1 MMPDQ
6 TSATPPPPPS
16 ARSRRGWLFALL
28 FSILSLSAVAGWL
41 LATSSGLQWLVSLG
55 SGGAVNL
62 QGANGTLLGPLGART
77 LSFTSG
83 NTRVTV
89 RDIHLEWR
97 PAALLAGRLEIAT
110 LTAQSVEILSP
121 PSDEPLTLPQD
132 LRLPLSLSLSKVDIG
147 ALRVIRQAGGTPD
160 FAATRLAARL
170 ESDGRKHSLHDLR
183 ASLEFG
189 ELSASA
195 RMDGARPFA
204 LQAQAALAGHGSP
217 QARIAASAS
226 GKLEYFTLK
235 AQGSGA
241 GLSGQGEAQLQPFA
255 AFPLAALA
263 LSVKGLDPHA
273 FSPDAPQAS
282 LALQAELRQN
292 AAGKLE
298 GNVTVKNSAP
308 APLDRDGLPLLE
320 AHARATISAD
330 NVQFDAMNLI
340 LAGGGRI
347 AGHFAWQFKPA
358 TGAANLTISRLD
370 PAALDTRL
378 RQARLDGKATLS
390 GDVKAQQ
397 GVISLAAGTLLLDAR
412 LTRADDILTL
422 DSLRLARG
430 RAVLT
435 GQGRLG
441 LDAGRAFAFKGELQ
455 HFDLSAFLQAPR
467 SDLNAR
473 LEFAGALAP
482 QTSGTLR
489 YTIGNSQLAGR
500 PVSGSG
506 RIGFS
511 GMRQVRGEAG
521 LLLGDN
527 RLDARGAFGFPG
539 ERLELEIAAPVLAQ
553 FGSGFA
559 GAFNAHATLAG
570 SLSKPDMVFEMKGNH
585 LALPGGHRL
594 ASLNAGGS
602 LHGEALNFK
611 VAAAGYRKK
620 SELLVQSL
628 ALAVQGS
635 RSRHELS
642 VQARLGNDM
651 SLALHAS
658 GGLTDPAQG
667 WRNVEWRGVL
677 ADISASGQIPFRML
691 AATPVA
697 LGRERISLGKA
708 EFAVAGGRAQLAS
721 TEWTPRNW
729 NSRGSFSGIG
739 LRPGGV
745 AGEAQDALRLAGEW
759 DISAAP
765 SLAGEL
771 RIRRES
777 GDWILPGDQPIPL
790 GLQDLQL
797 DAHAT
802 DSRLTAE
809 LTARGTRLGGWR
821 ASIALPLNRSGA
833 GWNVL
838 PEAPL
843 SGKIRIDVADLS
855 WIGPAWDDN
864 IKSSGRLAL
873 AADVTGTFGEPHLRG
888 QLSGDDLALA
898 LLDQGVRLQQGRLAA
913 RLDQTRL
920 YIDQLSFVAP
930 HDAPPRDRLL
940 AGLKLAREPGSI
952 TLSGMI
958 DPRGK
963 RGNLEL
969 SARRLPLAQRTDR
982 WIIASGQGRI
992 SFDQDTLTLGGK
1004 ITADAG
1010 LLSQPAAGR
1019 PRLAD
1024 DVVIAGRQTSARQVL
1039 RIAVDAVLD
1048 LGEQFYLRASGLEAR
1063 LAGQLRL
1070 LGAPAQPLRATG
1082 SIATRDATFRA
1093 YGQNLAVERGI
1104 VNFQGSLDNP
1114 GLNVLAL
1121 RKNLPVEA
1129 GVMVTGTV
1137 RRPVVRLVSTP
1148 NVPDSEK
1155 LSWIVLGRAPDAD
1168 GTDTSLLLTA
1178 AGSILGGQSGSIT
1191 GQLAQALG
1199 VDELSL
1205 SQTQNGDPLT
1215 SQIITAGKRLSS
1227 RAFLSYEQGLTAV
1240 AGTIKLTYSLTPN
1253 VSIVTRAGYDN
1264 ALDVLYTFHF
1274 D

>member
-1 MMPDQ
+1 MMNDQ
-6 TSATPPPPPS
+6 TSVTPSPQLP

-28 FSILSLSAVAGWL
+28 FVILSLSAAASWL
-41 LATSSGLQWLVSLG
+41 LATSSGLQWLVSRS
-55 SGGAVNL
+55 SGGAVIL
-62 QGANGTLLGPLGART
+62 EGAHGTLLGPLGAKT

-83 NTRVTV
+83 DTRVTV
-89 RDIHLEWR
+89 RDIHLAWR
-97 PAALLAGRLEIAT
+97 PAALLEGRLEIAT
-110 LTAQSVEILSP
+110 LTAQNIEILSP
-121 PSDEPLTLPQD
+121 PSDDPLSLPQD
-132 LRLPLSLSLSKVDIG
+132 LRLPLPLSLNKIDIA
-147 ALRVIRQAGGTPD
+147 ALRIIRQAGGAPD
-160 FAATRLAARL
+160 FAATRLSARL
-170 ESDGRKHSLHDLR
+170 ESDGRQHRLHDLR

-204 LQAQAALAGHGSP
+204 LQAQAALAGRGSP

-226 GKLEYFTLK
+226 GKLEHFTLT

-241 GLSGQGEAQLQPFA
+241 GLSGQGEAQVQPFA

-282 LALQAELRQN
+282 IALQAELSQN

-298 GNVTVKNSAP
+298 GNVTAKNSAP

-320 AHARATISAD
+320 AQARATISAD
-330 NVQFDAMNLI
+330 NVQFDALNLI

-347 AGHFAWQFKPA
+347 SGHFAWQLKPA
-358 TGAANLTISRLD
+358 TGAADLTISRLD

-378 RQARLDGKATLS
+378 RPARLDGRATLS
-390 GDVKAQQ
+390 GDIQAQQ
-397 GVISLAAGTLLLDAR
+397 GVISLAAGTLGLDVRLAR
-412 LTRADDILTL
+412 EGDILTL
-422 DSLRLARG
+422 DSLRLTRG
-430 RAVLT
+430 RAALT

-441 LDAGRAFAFKGELQ
+441 LDAGRPFAFKGELR
-455 HFDLSAFLQAPR
+455 HFDLSAFLRAPR

-473 LEFAGALAP
+473 LEVAGALAP
-482 QTSGTLR
+482 QANGMLR
-489 YTIGNSQLAGR
+489 YTIGNSQLAGQ

-506 RIGFS
+506 QIGFS
-511 GMRQVRGEAG
+511 GMTRFKGEAG
-521 LLLGDN
+521 LQLGGN
-527 RLDARGAFGFPG
+527 RLNARGGFGSPG
-539 ERLELEIAAPVLAQ
+539 ERLEVDIAAPVLAQ
-553 FGSGFA
+553 FGSGFG
-559 GAFNAHATLAG
+559 GALNAHATLAG
-570 SLSKPDMVFEMKGNH
+570 SLSKLDTVFEMKGN
-585 LALPGGHRL
+585 LLSLPGDHHL
-594 ASLNAGGS
+594 ASLSAGGS
-602 LHGEALNFK
+602 LHGEALNLK

-620 SELLVQSL
+620 SDLLVQNL

-642 VQARLGNDM
+642 VETLGNDM

-667 WRNVEWRGVL
+667 WRDVQWQGVL
-677 ADISASGQIPFRML
+677 SKLTASGRIPFHLL
-691 AATPVA
+691 AATSVT

-721 TEWTPRNW
+721 AEWTPKSW

-739 LRPGGV
+739 LRPGGT
-745 AGEAQDALRLAGEW
+745 AGEAQDALRLAGDWEF
-759 DISAAP
+759 AAIP
-765 SLAGEL
+765 GLAGKL
-771 RIRRES
+771 RVRRES
-777 GDWILPGDQPIPL
+777 GDWILPGDPPIPL
-790 GLQDLQL
+790 DLQDLQL
-797 DAHAT
+797 AVRASDN
-802 DSRLTAE
+802 RLTAE
-809 LTARGTRLGGWR
+809 LKAHGTRLGDWS
-821 ASIALPLNRSGA
+821 ANIALPLARSGS
-833 GWNVL
+833 GWSVL

-843 SGKIRIDVADLS
+843 SGKVRIDVADLS
-855 WIGPAWDDN
+855 WIGLALDDN

-873 AADVTGTFGEPHLRG
+873 AAEVTGTFGEPHLRG
-888 QLSGDDLALA
+888 RLSGDDLALA

-920 YIDQLSFVAP
+920 YIDHLSFVAP
-930 HDAPPRDRLL
+930 HDLPPRDRLL
-940 AGLKLAREPGSI
+940 AGLKLAKEPGNI

-969 SARRLPLAQRTDR
+969 SASRLPLVQRKDR

-992 SFDQDTLTLGGK
+992 GFDQDTLTLGGK

-1024 DVVIAGRQTSARQVL
+1024 DVVIAGRQTSARQIL

-1048 LGEQFYLRASGLEAR
+1048 MGEQFYLRASGLEAR

-1070 LGAPAQPLRATG
+1070 LGTPAQPLRATG

-1093 YGQNLAVERGI
+1093 YGQDLVVERGI
-1104 VNFQGSLDNP
+1104 VNFQGALDDP

-1148 NVPDSEK
+1148 NVPDPEK

-1168 GTDTSLLLTA
+1168 GTDASLLLAA
-1178 AGSILGGQSGSIT
+1178 AGSILGGQSGSLT
-1191 GQLAQALG
+1191 GQLAQTLG

-1205 SQTQNGDPLT
+1205 KQTQNGDPLT

-1240 AGTIKLTYSLTPN
+1240 AGTIKLTYAMTPN

>member
-1 MMPDQ
+1 MMHDQ
-6 TSATPPPPPS
+6 TNATPPPQTL
-16 ARSRRGWLFALL
+16 ARSRRGWRFALL
-28 FSILSLSAVAGWL
+28 FVILSLSAAAGWL
-41 LATSSGLQWLVSLG
+41 LATSSGLQWLVSLS
-55 SGGAVNL
+55 SGGAVIL
-62 QGANGTLLGPLGART
+62 EGAYGTLLGPLGAKK

-83 NTRVTV
+83 DTRVTV
-89 RDIHLEWR
+89 RDIYLAWR
-97 PAALLAGRLEIAT
+97 PAALLEGRLEIAT
-110 LTAQSVEILSP
+110 LTAQNVEILSP
-121 PSDEPLTLPQD
+121 PSDDPLTLPQD
-132 LRLPLSLSLSKVDIG
+132 LRLPLPLSMSKIDI
-147 ALRVIRQAGGTPD
+147 AELRVIRRTGGAPD
-160 FAATRLAARL
+160 FAATRLSARL
-170 ESDGRKHSLHDLR
+170 ESDGRQHRLHDLR

-189 ELSASA
+189 DLSASA
-195 RMDGARPFA
+195 RMDGIPPFA
-204 LQAQAALAGHGSP
+204 LQAQGMLAGYGSP

-226 GKLEYFTLK
+226 GKLEHFTLK

-282 LALQAELRQN
+282 IALQAELSWN
-292 AAGKLE
+292 VAGKLE
-298 GNVTVKNSAP
+298 GNVTAKNSAP

-320 AHARATISAD
+320 AQARATISAD
-330 NVQFDAMNLI
+330 SMQLDALNLI

-347 AGHFAWQFKPA
+347 SGHFAWQVKQA
-358 TGAANLTISRLD
+358 TGAADLTISRLD

-378 RQARLDGKATLS
+378 RPARLDGRATLS
-390 GDVKAQQ
+390 GDIQAQQ
-397 GVISLAAGTLLLDAR
+397 GLIFLAAGALRLDAS
-412 LTRADDILTL
+412 LARAGDILTL

-441 LDAGRAFAFKGELQ
+441 LDAGRPFAFKGELQ

-473 LEFAGALAP
+473 LEVAGALAP
-482 QTSGTLR
+482 QANGTLH
-489 YTIGNSQLAGR
+489 YTIGNSQLAGQ

-506 RIGFS
+506 QIGFS
-511 GMRQVRGEAG
+511 GMEQVKGEAG
-521 LLLGDN
+521 LRLGDN
-527 RLDARGAFGFPG
+527 RFNARGGFGLPG
-539 ERLELEIAAPVLAQ
+539 ERLEVDIAAPVLAQ
-553 FGSGFA
+553 FGSGFG
-559 GAFNAHATLAG
+559 GALNAHATLAG
-570 SLSKPDMVFEMKGNH
+570 SLSKLDMVFEMKGNR
-585 LALPGGHRL
+585 LSLPGDHHL
-594 ASLNAGGS
+594 ASLSAGGR

-620 SELLVQSL
+620 SDLLVQNL

-642 VQARLGNDM
+642 METLGNDM

-667 WRNVEWRGVL
+667 WRDVQWQGVL
-677 ADISASGQIPFRML
+677 STLTATGRIPFRML
-691 AATPVA
+691 AATPVT

-708 EFAVAGGRAQLAS
+708 EFSVAGGRAQLAS
-721 TEWTPRNW
+721 AEWTPRNW
-729 NSRGSFSGIG
+729 SSRGSFSGIG
-739 LRPGGV
+739 LRPGGGS
-745 AGEAQDALRLAGEW
+745 GEARDALRLAGEW
-759 DISAAP
+759 DVSAAP
-765 SLAGEL
+765 SLAGKF
-771 RIRRES
+771 RIWRES
-777 GDWILPGDQPIPL
+777 GDWILPGDPPIPL
-790 GLQDLQL
+790 GMQDLQL
-797 DAHAT
+797 DAQAS
-802 DSRLTAE
+802 DNRLTAA
-809 LTARGTRLGGWR
+809 LKAHGTRLGDGS
-821 ASIALPLNRSGA
+821 ANIALPLARSGS
-833 GWNVL
+833 GWSVL

-843 SGKIRIDVADLS
+843 SGKVRIDVADLS
-855 WIGPAWDDN
+855 WVGPALDDN
-864 IKSSGRLAL
+864 IKSSGRLTL
-873 AADVTGTFGEPHLRG
+873 TADVTGTFGKPNLRG
-888 QLSGDDLALA
+888 RISGDDLALV
-898 LLDQGVRLQQGRLAA
+898 LLDQGIRLQQGRLAA

-920 YIDQLSFVAP
+920 HIEHLSFVAP
-930 HDAPPRDRLL
+930 HEAPPRDRLL
-940 AGLKLAREPGSI
+940 AGLNLAKEPGSL

-969 SARRLPLAQRTDR
+969 SASRLPLAQRADR

-992 SFDQDTLTLGGK
+992 SFDQDMLTLGGK

-1024 DVVIAGRQTSARQVL
+1024 DVVIAGRQTPDRQIL

-1070 LGAPAQPLRATG
+1070 LGTPAQPLRASG
-1082 SIATRDATFRA
+1082 SIATRDAIFRA
-1093 YGQNLAVERGI
+1093 YGQDLVVERGI
-1104 VNFQGSLDNP
+1104 VNFQGALDNP

-1129 GVMVTGTV
+1129 GVTVTGTM

-1148 NVPDSEK
+1148 NVPDPEK

-1168 GTDTSLLLTA
+1168 GTDASLLLAA
-1178 AGSILGGQSGSIT
+1178 AGSILGGQSGGLT
-1191 GQLAQALG
+1191 GQLAQTLG

-1205 SQTQNGDPLT
+1205 RQTQNGAPLT

-1240 AGTIKLTYSLTPN
+1240 AGTIKLTYAMTPN

>member
-1 MMPDQ
+1 MMNDQ
-6 TSATPPPPPS
+6 TSVTPSPQLP

-28 FSILSLSAVAGWL
+28 FVILSLSAAAGWL
-41 LATSSGLQWLVSLG
+41 LATSSGLQWLVSR
-55 SGGAVNL
+55 SSSGAVIL
-62 QGANGTLLGPLGART
+62 EGAHGTLLGPLGAKT

-83 NTRVTV
+83 DTRVTV
-89 RDIHLEWR
+89 RDIHLAWR
-97 PAALLAGRLEIAT
+97 PAALLEGRLEIAT

-121 PSDEPLTLPQD
+121 PSDEQLTLPQD
-132 LRLPLSLSLSKVDIG
+132 LRLPLPLSLSKIDIA
-147 ALRVIRQAGGTPD
+147 ALRVIRQVGGTPD
-160 FAATRLAARL
+160 FVATRLAARA
-170 ESDGRKHSLHDLR
+170 ESDGRQHRLHDLR

-189 ELSASA
+189 DLSASA
-195 RMDGARPFA
+195 RMDSTHPFA
-204 LQAQAALAGHGSP
+204 LQAQGTLAGYGTP

-226 GKLEYFTLK
+226 GKLDHFTLK

-282 LALQAELRQN
+282 IALQAELSRN

-298 GNVTVKNSAP
+298 GNVTAKNSAP

-320 AHARATISAD
+320 AHAHAMISAD
-330 NVQFDAMNLI
+330 NVQLDALNLV

-347 AGHFAWQFKPA
+347 SGHFAWQVKQA

-370 PAALDTRL
+370 PAALNTRL
-378 RQARLDGKATLS
+378 RQARLDGRATLS
-390 GDVKAQQ
+390 GDIQAQQ
-397 GVISLAAGTLLLDAR
+397 GVIFLAAGALRLDAR
-412 LTRADDILTL
+412 LAREGDILTL

-441 LDAGRAFAFKGELQ
+441 LDAGRHFAFKGELR
-455 HFDLSAFLQAPR
+455 HFDLSAFLRAPR

-473 LEFAGALAP
+473 LDVAGALAP
-482 QTSGTLR
+482 QASGTLR
-489 YTIGNSQLAGR
+489 YTIGNSQLAGQ

-506 RIGFS
+506 QIGFS
-511 GMRQVRGEAG
+511 GMEQVKGEAG

-527 RLDARGAFGFPG
+527 RLHARGGFGSPG
-539 ERLELEIAAPVLAQ
+539 DRLEVDIAAPVLAQ
-553 FGSGFA
+553 FGSGFG
-559 GAFNAHATLAG
+559 GALNAHATLAG
-570 SLSKPDMVFEMKGNH
+570 SLSKPDMTFEMKGNR
-585 LALPGGHRL
+585 LSLPGDHHL
-594 ASLNAGGS
+594 DSLSAGGS
-602 LHGEALNFK
+602 LHGEALNLK

-620 SELLVQSL
+620 SDLLVQNL

-642 VQARLGNDM
+642 VETLGNDM

-667 WRNVEWRGVL
+667 WRDVQWQGVL
-677 ADISASGQIPFRML
+677 SKLTASGRIPFHLL
-691 AATPVA
+691 AATSVA

-721 TEWTPRNW
+721 AEWTPKSW
-729 NSRGSFSGIG
+729 NSRGNFSGIG
-739 LRPGGV
+739 LRPGGT
-745 AGEAQDALRLAGEW
+745 AGEAQDALRLTGEW
-759 DISAAP
+759 DVSAAP
-765 SLAGEL
+765 GLAGKL
-771 RIRRES
+771 RVRRES
-777 GDWILPGDQPIPL
+777 GDWILPGDPPIRL

-797 DAHAT
+797 AAQASDN
-802 DSRLTAE
+802 RLTAE
-809 LTARGTRLGGWR
+809 LKAHGTRLGDWR
-821 ASIALPLNRSGA
+821 ANIALPLARSGS
-833 GWNVL
+833 GWSVL

-843 SGKIRIDVADLS
+843 SGKVRIDVADLS
-855 WIGPAWDDN
+855 WVGPVLDDN

-873 AADVTGTFGEPHLRG
+873 AADVTGTFGEPNLRG
-888 QLSGDDLALA
+888 RLSGDDLALT
-898 LLDQGVRLQQGRLAA
+898 LLDQNVRLQQGRLAA

-920 YIDQLSFVAP
+920 HIEHLSFVAP
-930 HDAPPRDRLL
+930 HEAPPRDRLL
-940 AGLKLAREPGSI
+940 AGLKLAKEPGSLMI
-952 TLSGMI
+952 SGMI

-969 SARRLPLAQRTDR
+969 SASRLPLAQRADR

-1024 DVVIAGRQTSARQVL
+1024 DVVIAGRQISARPIL

-1070 LGAPAQPLRATG
+1070 LGIPAQPLRASG

-1093 YGQNLAVERGI
+1093 YGQDLVVERGI
-1104 VNFQGSLDNP
+1104 VNFQGALDNP

-1129 GVMVTGTV
+1129 GVAVTGTM

-1168 GTDTSLLLTA
+1168 GTDATLLLAA
-1178 AGSILGGQSGSIT
+1178 AGSILGGQSGSLT

-1205 SQTQNGDPLT
+1205 RQTQNGDPLA

-1240 AGTIKLTYSLTPN
+1240 AGTIKLTYALTPN

>member
-1 MMPDQ
+1 MMNDQ
-6 TSATPPPPPS
+6 TSVTPSPQLP

-28 FSILSLSAVAGWL
+28 FVILNLSAAAGWL
-41 LATSSGLQWLVSLG
+41 LATSSGLQWLVSR
-55 SGGAVNL
+55 SSSGAVIL
-62 QGANGTLLGPLGART
+62 EGAHGTLLGPLGAKT

-83 NTRVTV
+83 DTRVTV

-97 PAALLAGRLEIAT
+97 PAALLEGRLEIAT
-110 LTAQSVEILSP
+110 LKAQGVEILSP
-121 PSDEPLTLPQD
+121 PSDDPLSLPQD
-132 LRLPLSLSLSKVDIG
+132 LRLPLSLSLSKIDIA
-147 ALRVIRQAGGTPD
+147 ALRVIRQAGGAPD
-160 FAATRLAARL
+160 FAATRLSARL
-170 ESDGRKHSLHDLR
+170 ESDGRQHRLHDLR

-195 RMDGARPFA
+195 LMDGARPFA
-204 LQAQAALAGHGSP
+204 LQAQGTLAGRGSP

-226 GKLEYFTLK
+226 GKLEHFTLT

-241 GLSGQGEAQLQPFA
+241 GLSGQGEAQMQPFA

-273 FSPDAPQAS
+273 FSPDAPRANFD
-282 LALQAELRQN
+282 LQAELHQN

-298 GNVTVKNSAP
+298 GNVTAKNSAP

-320 AHARATISAD
+320 AQARATISAD
-330 NVQFDAMNLI
+330 NVQLDALNLI
-340 LAGGGRI
+340 LAGGGSI
-347 AGHFAWQFKPA
+347 SGHFSWQVKQA
-358 TGAANLTISRLD
+358 TGAAELTISRLD

-378 RQARLDGKATLS
+378 RPTRLDGRATLS
-390 GDVKAQQ
+390 GDVQAQQ
-397 GVISLAAGTLLLDAR
+397 GVIFLAAGTLRLDAR
-412 LTRADDILTL
+412 LAREGDILTL

-430 RAVLT
+430 RAVLA

-441 LDAGRAFAFKGELQ
+441 FDAGRPFAFKGELR

-467 SDLNAR
+467 SDLNAM
-473 LEFAGALAP
+473 LEVAGALAP
-482 QTSGTLR
+482 QANGTLR
-489 YTIGNSQLAGR
+489 YTIGNSQLAGQ

-511 GMRQVRGEAG
+511 GMEQVKGEAG
-521 LLLGDN
+521 LRLGDN
-527 RLDARGAFGFPG
+527 RFNARGGFGLPG
-539 ERLELEIAAPVLAQ
+539 ERLEVDIAAPVLAQ
-553 FGSGFA
+553 FGSGFG
-559 GAFNAHATLAG
+559 GALNAHATLAG
-570 SLSKPDMVFEMKGNH
+570 SLSKLDMVFEMKGNR
-585 LALPGGHRL
+585 LSLPGDHHL
-594 ASLNAGGS
+594 ASLSAGGS

-620 SELLVQSL
+620 SDLLVQNL

-635 RSRHELS
+635 RSRHALS
-642 VQARLGNDM
+642 ADARLSNDM
-651 SLALHAS
+651 SLDLHAS

-667 WRNVEWRGVL
+667 WRDVQWQGVL
-677 ADISASGQIPFRML
+677 SKLTASGQIPFRML
-691 AATPVA
+691 AATPVT

-708 EFAVAGGRAQLAS
+708 EFAVAGGKAQLAS
-721 TEWTPRNW
+721 AEWTPRSW
-729 NSRGSFSGIG
+729 NSRGGFSGIG
-739 LRPGGV
+739 LRPGGA
-745 AGEAQDALRLAGEW
+745 AGEAQDALRLAGDWEF
-759 DISAAP
+759 SATP
-765 SLAGEL
+765 GLAGKL
-771 RIRRES
+771 RVRRES
-777 GDWILPGDQPIPL
+777 GDWILPGDPPIPL

-797 DAHAT
+797 DAQAS
-802 DSRLTAE
+802 DNRLTAE
-809 LTARGTRLGGWR
+809 LKAHGTRLGDWR
-821 ASIALPLNRSGA
+821 ASIALPLTRSGS
-833 GWNVL
+833 GWSVL

-843 SGKIRIDVADLS
+843 SGKVRIDVADLS
-855 WIGPAWDDN
+855 WIGPALDDN

-898 LLDQGVRLQQGRLAA
+898 LLDQGIRLQQGRLAA

-920 YIDQLSFVAP
+920 HIDHLSFVAP
-930 HDAPPRDRLL
+930 HDPPPRDRLL
-940 AGLKLAREPGSI
+940 AGLKLAKEPGSL

-969 SARRLPLAQRTDR
+969 SASRLPLAQRADR

-1070 LGAPAQPLRATG
+1070 LGRPAQPLRASG

-1093 YGQNLAVERGI
+1093 YGQDLVVERGI
-1104 VNFQGSLDNP
+1104 VNFQGALDNP

-1129 GVMVTGTV
+1129 GVVVTGSV

-1168 GTDTSLLLTA
+1168 GTDASLLLAA
-1178 AGSILGGQSGSIT
+1178 AGSILGGQSGSLT

-1205 SQTQNGDPLT
+1205 RQTQNGDPLA

-1240 AGTIKLTYSLTPN
+1240 AGTIKLTYALTPN